1 MRFICY
7 YFVIF
12 AVLGWLLEMIFRSAK
27 NMRVVNPGFQKGFYL
42 PIYGFGALLVLW
54 GHIILRPY
62 SVPFH
67 ILFYFISLS
76 ALELGA
82 GLVME
87 NIFRTRLWNYE
98 DERFNI
104 RGHVC
109 LRFAIYWTALAV
121 GLDFA
126 LDFLIPWAFQFYER
140 LYPIADVVLGS
151 IILAMFLDFI
161 ASAHIRMKK
170 RGGIGDEDV
179 ARRKF
184 VAIASP
190 LLEHPSVIKLKDINH
205 HLGKSR
211 FDHVLEVS
219 WRSFLI
225 TESLSLDS
233 EATVR
238 GALLHDLFYYDW
250 LHEGPRLHGF
260 RHHNIALENA
270 RKITPLSKKEEDIIK
285 KHMWP
290 LTVIP
295 PRYTESL
302 IVSIVDT
309 ICSARDYICLKKH
322 GKTAGT
328 TIAAPCPG
336 PQSGNKQG

>member
-1 MRFICY
+1 M
-7 YFVIF
+7 
-12 AVLGWLLEMIFRSAK
+12 LETVYRSVK
-27 NMRVVNPGFQKGFYL
+27 NRRMVNPGFLKGFYL
-42 PIYGFGALLVLW
+42 PIYGFGALIVLG
-54 GHIILRPY
+54 GHAAIYTY
-62 SVPFH
+62 SLPIRSF
-67 ILFYFISLS
+67 FYFISLS
-76 ALELGA
+76 VFELTTGVA
-82 GLVME
+82 IE
-87 NIFRTRLWNYE
+87 KIFHARLWDYRDN
-98 DERFNI
+98 RLNI

-109 LRFAIYWTALAV
+109 LYFAICWTVLAV

-126 LDFLIPWAFQFYER
+126 LEFLIPSTLQLYER
-140 LYPIADVVLGS
+140 LSPVADVVLGS
-151 IILAMFLDFI
+151 IILGMFLDFI
-161 ASAHIRMKK
+161 VSVHRRLKARE
-170 RGGIGDEDV
+170 GLEDEDT

-270 RKITPLSKKEEDIIK
+270 RKITSLSKKEEDIIK

-290 LTVIP
+290 ITVIP

-309 ICSARDYICLKKH
+309 ICSARDYMCLKKH

-328 TIAAPCPG
+328 VIAAPCPG